1 MLHALAERPRVSV
14 LGPVVVEGRDG
25 SPVDPPGTLAKALI
39 AVLAVAPRRIGG
51 VVPVEVI
58 ADELWGDARPRNP
71 KAALQTL
78 VSRLRPIVAEGL
90 IVSTSGGYA
99 LAVADDEVDL
109 GLAVRADRDLD
120 AGEGRQ
126 LAALDAALALWRG
139 EPAHDL
145 GDTPIADELGERAAR
160 LRLRLLR
167 RRADA
172 RAATGDHAGAA
183 ADLELAAG
191 ADPLDEAVL
200 GAWMRAL
207 AASGRRAEALSAY
220 ARFRDRLRDELGV
233 SPSTGLVALHTE
245 LLRSDDPG
253 SDGPDTEGRDRVAP
267 DRAASPAHAT
277 SSRLRI
283 GLRAA
288 PNELIGRDRDVA
300 AVRALLESRRLVTI
314 LGTGGLGKTRLAQEV
329 AACSELPAVIV
340 VELASVRND
349 DDVVFALAST
359 LGIREAAPGQQLAG
373 PAARPDLRARIVGQ
387 LAERPT
393 LLVLDN
399 CEQVIA
405 GAADWAAEL
414 LATAPALTVMATSRS
429 PLAIGAEQVYPLE
442 PLAALDDEPASSGS
456 PVDAATAPG
465 PAARLF
471 LERARAVRPS
481 AVLPPDVVARLCDR
495 LDGLPL
501 AIELAAVRV
510 RSLSVAQIEARLE
523 HRFELL
529 AGGDRAA
536 PERQRTLQAVIEWS
550 WALLS
555 GEEQRA
561 LARLSWFP
569 DGFDAD
575 AAVAVVGPHALEAL
589 DGLVAQSLLGVSELP
604 GAGTARYR
612 MLETVREFGQ
622 VRLDA
627 ASERPGVAAA
637 MTAWARTVA
646 DSLLAATRTG
656 RQVEALRALTVEED
670 NLIAILRLAIAAR
683 DADAVLTVFAA
694 LAYAWTVRGLHSEVM
709 GFSPM
714 VLEATRG
721 SRPGPDTAMPATFAY
736 AIISG
741 TNLVVGAP
749 AGVRALARL
758 RALRRRG
765 LQVPP
770 ALDALGGIL
779 TALPDLPLAT
789 HRLHAMSASADP
801 ESAMLGSLLRAQ
813 FEENDGDPESARR
826 HARRAVE
833 LARQTGD
840 VWSESLSAMM
850 LAQLAS
856 QSAEPDEALR
866 WSEAARR
873 GLRLLEAE
881 QDVLQLEWIVTGS
894 LLSAGR
900 LDEAR
905 PRLGALLIDER
916 TTADGL
922 VLRSV
927 GEFGS
932 VELARLEGRPGDA
945 SDHARRLLET
955 FVKPAQRSSPWF
967 LLALA
972 GLVSGS
978 MHDGRDDDDVARWA
992 GMLRRRAVA
1001 TLRAWPGHVDR
1012 PVLGTVA
1019 LGWSAWALRE
1029 PGLRPRGLELL
1040 AIGEL
1045 LRPRQ
1050 DVPALRLATHLAEA
1064 ERIAG
1069 VEVVQQARA
1078 AAGAL
1083 APDTRVGRTRELLA
1097 APVPRVGA

>member
-1 MLHALAERPRVSV
+1 MLNALAERPRVSV
-14 LGPVVVEGRDG
+14 LGPVMVEGRDG
-25 SPVDPPGTLAKALI
+25 SPVEPPGTLAKALI
-39 AVLAVAPRRIGG
+39 AVLTVAPRRIGG

-58 ADELWGDARPRNP
+58 ADELWGDARPRNA

-78 VSRLRPIVAEGL
+78 VSRLRSVAAEGL

-99 LAVADDEVDL
+99 LALADDEVDL
-109 GLAVRADRDLD
+109 GLATMVDHEIDGD
-120 AGEGRQ
+120 DDGP

-145 GDTPIADELGERAAR
+145 GDAPIAEELGERAGR
-160 LRLRLLR
+160 LRLRLLE
-167 RRADA
+167 RRAAA
-172 RAATGDHAGAA
+172 RATTGDHAGAA
-183 ADLELAAG
+183 ADLELAAS
-191 ADPLDEAVL
+191 AQPLNESLLA
-200 GAWMRAL
+200 AWMRAL

-220 ARFRDRLRDELGV
+220 ARFRSRLRDELGV
-233 SPSTGLVALHTE
+233 SPSSELVALHAA
-245 LLRSDDPG
+245 LLRA
-253 SDGPDTEGRDRVAP
+253 DGPGGGGGVAGEP
-267 DRAASPAHAT
+267 RAGGG

-300 AVRALLESRRLVTI
+300 AVRELLGSHRLVTV

-329 AACSELPAVIV
+329 AARTELPAVIV
-340 VELASVRND
+340 VELASVRSD

-373 PAARPDLRARIVGQ
+373 LAARPDLRARIVGQ

-405 GAADWAAEL
+405 GAASWAAEL
-414 LATAPALTVMATSRS
+414 LAAAPALVVLATSRS
-429 PLAIGAEQVYPLE
+429 PLAVGAEQAYPLE
-442 PLAALDDEPASSGS
+442 PLAALDDRDDRDDEPGS
-456 PVDAATAPG
+456 PGDAPAPG

-471 LERARAVRPS
+471 LERARAVRP
-481 AVLPPDVVARLCDR
+481 AATLPLDVVARLCDR

-510 RSLSVAQIEARLE
+510 RSLSVAQVEARLE

-529 AGGDRAA
+529 STGDRSA

-550 WALLS
+550 WALL
-555 GEEQRA
+555 GHEEQLA
-561 LARLSWFP
+561 LTRLSWFP

-575 AAVAVVGPHALEAL
+575 AAIAVVGPNALQAL

-604 GAGTARYR
+604 GTGTARYR

-622 VRLDA
+622 VRLEA
-627 ASERPGVAAA
+627 AGEKTDVVAA
-637 MTAWARTVA
+637 MTEWARSVA
-646 DSLLAATRTG
+646 GSRLAETRSG

-683 DADAVLTVFAA
+683 DSDTVFIVFAA
-694 LAYAWTVRGLHSEVM
+694 LGYAWTVRSMHSEVM
-709 GFSPM
+709 GFSQAIID
-714 VLEATRG
+714 ATRG
-721 SRPGPDTAMPATFAY
+721 SRPGPATAMPATLTY
-736 AIISG
+736 ALVAS
-741 TNLVVGAP
+741 TNLIIGAP
-749 AGVRALARL
+749 TGVRALARL
-758 RALRRRG
+758 RSLRRRG
-765 LQVPP
+765 LPVPP
-770 ALDALGGIL
+770 ALDALGGVL
-779 TALPDLPLAT
+779 TALPDQPLAT
-789 HRLHAMSASADP
+789 SRLHAMTDSDYAETAL
-801 ESAMLGSLLRAQ
+801 LGSLLRAQ

-826 HARRAVE
+826 DARRAVE

-840 VWSESLSAMM
+840 VWSEALSAMM

-873 GLRLLEAE
+873 GLRLIEAE

-900 LDEAR
+900 IEEAR
-905 PRLGALLIDER
+905 PRLAALLVDER

-922 VLRSV
+922 VLSSV

-932 VELARLEGRPGDA
+932 VELARLDGRPGDA
-945 SDHARRLLET
+945 SDHARRLLDS
-955 FVKPAQRSSPWF
+955 FAKPAQRSSPWF
-967 LLALA
+967 LLVLA

-978 MHDGRDDDDVARWA
+978 IHDGRDADEVARWA
-992 GMLRRRAVA
+992 GMLRRRMIA
-1001 TLRAWPGHVDR
+1001 TLRVWPGHVDK

-1019 LGWSAWALRE
+1019 LGWSAWALRQPE
-1029 PGLRPRGLELL
+1029 LRPRGLELL
-1040 AIGEL
+1040 AVGEL

-1050 DVPALRLATHLAEA
+1050 DVPALRVTTHLAEA

-1069 VEVVQQARA
+1069 VESVQRARSAARA
-1078 AAGAL
+1078 VAPHTRAGRA
-1083 APDTRVGRTRELLA
+1083 RELLA
-1097 APVPRVGA
+1097 APVPEVGS